1 MTKVTYNK
9 ITGIAVGLTL
19 IVIVLGAWVRLTDA
33 GLGCPDWPG
42 CYGKLTWPKTED
54 QVLAANTRWAERPV
68 ETGKAIRE
76 MVHRY
81 VAGILGFLVLLLTVS
96 AWRRRS
102 SDPTQPVILPTV
114 SLLWIAFQ
122 ATLGMWTVT
131 LLLKPAIVL
140 AHLAGGMLTLAL
152 LFLLYLRTRPDA
164 HRTPALSELAV
175 RWPIRLGFIVIAT
188 QLLLGGWVSTNY
200 AALACPDFPTCM
212 GQWWPEADFDEGFQ
226 LWRGVGVD
234 YEGGVLDQSA
244 RVAIHLAHRIGA
256 IVVIAYFGYLLWR
269 LFQIPS
275 LRQPA
280 SWLCGLL
287 AAQITLG
294 ILNVVLGLPL
304 SIAVAHNGFAA
315 LLIMAMVYLTDRTSL
330 PAPGRKS

>member
-9 ITGIAVGLTL
+9 ITGIAVALTL

-54 QVLAANTRWAERPV
+54 QVLAANTQWAERPV

-81 VAGILGFLVLLLTVS
+81 AAGILGLLVLLLTAS

-114 SLLWIAFQ
+114 SLLWITFQ
-122 ATLGMWTVT
+122 AALGMWTVT

-152 LFLLYLRTRPDA
+152 LFLLYLRTRPHA
-164 HRTPALSELAV
+164 HRTPGLSELAV

-256 IVVIAYFGYLLWR
+256 IVVITYFGYLLWR
-269 LFQIPS
+269 LFQVPS
-275 LRQPA
+275 LRQSA
-280 SWLCGLL
+280 SWLGGLL
-287 AAQITLG
+287 VAQITLG

-330 PAPGRKS
+330 PDAGRRS